1 MIVKHFKYIIHEREI
16 NNAKII
22 IIIIIIIILAL
33 FIINNYFT
41 KRLPIAIF

>member
-16 NNAKII
+16 NNAKIR
-22 IIIIIIIILAL
+22 IIIIILAL